1 MDSRI
6 AELMPLESFPPA
18 CGQGTIAIEC
28 REDDSRMRE
37 RLAALDH
44 WETSVALACERAF
57 LAALDGSCKTPVAGY
72 ARIDDG
78 ALLFDGVILSEDG
91 HESYEASAVGDP
103 ADATAVGD
111 TAGRDVRRRAPPA
124 FLKRLG
130 IG

>member
-1 MDSRI
+1 
-6 AELMPLESFPPA
+6 
-18 CGQGTIAIEC
+18 
-28 REDDSRMRE
+28 MRE
-37 RLAALDH
+37 RLAAIDH

-91 HESYEASAVGDP
+91 RESYEASGVGDP

-111 TAGRDVRRRAPPA
+111 AAGRDVRRRAPIA